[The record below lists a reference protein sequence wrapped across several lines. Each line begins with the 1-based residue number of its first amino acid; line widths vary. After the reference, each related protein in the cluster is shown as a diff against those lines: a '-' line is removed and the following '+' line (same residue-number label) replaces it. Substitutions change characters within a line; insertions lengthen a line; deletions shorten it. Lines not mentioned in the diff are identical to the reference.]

1 MMEALTLFASMAV
14 GMLTIGTIAAVFAD
28 RHDRKRGKR

>member
-14 GMLTIGTIAAVFAD
+14 GCSIVGTIYAVFAD